1 MTTIANE
8 VPESAGFASS
18 QCPVCG
24 QDTRLHTE
32 SIRLGAEILC
42 SECSA
47 ILTIETTSPLT
58 LMELNEEDLL

>member
-1 MTTIANE
+1 MTRTADE
-8 VPESAGFASS
+8 VREADGIVYS
-18 QCPVCG
+18 QCPFCS

-47 ILTIETTSPLT
+47 ILRIESTNPLA
-58 LMELNEEDLL
+58 LMEVEEKDLL